1 MPIPKSM
8 KRLFL
13 WTLIL
18 MATVFASMAQTQA
31 GYVKTKGRLGS
42 NGQVVAGTRLPGAT
56 VQVKGRNAVV
66 TGANGVFSLSIPS
79 NKYYLQTVRKNGY
92 MLIDPEVLQKL
103 YSYSSNPL
111 ILVMES
117 PEQQKDDKLAAEKK
131 LRRSLQKQLQA
142 KEDALEELKEQNKVT
157 QDEYRKALEA
167 LYEEQDKNGQL
178 ISEMAEQYAL
188 VDYDLLDAFNQ
199 QVSECILN
207 GELLK
212 ADSLLRSKG
221 NVDTRIAR
229 VHEQEAAQ
237 AAEQAEL
244 SRRQRNLE
252 QSIAGTQAEK
262 ADIAQDCY
270 SFFKKFIIECQ
281 HDSAAQYIEKR
292 ANLDPQ
298 NALWQ
303 FDAGSYFQRCGL
315 LYKAEDYYQRALSL
329 ARSNAQADP
338 QNNEGSLA
346 RMLNNVALLYQEQG
360 RRAEA
365 DRLFN
370 ESLEI
375 SKRLAV
381 DNPEA
386 YDLRVASTLNNLG
399 ILDNRLDKSEAFF
412 TEALDLYSKYAQDD
426 PATYLSLV
434 ADVMNNLGVLY
445 DENQYAG
452 DSEEMYLNALGIY
465 RQLAKESPDT
475 YNPDVA
481 ATLNNLSTLY
491 HRYGVKAEEGKQM
504 QQEAL
509 QIYRQLAQKEPQVYT
524 SKLAT
529 ALSNLAVQYYGDERN
544 DDGERAYDEALN
556 AYRYLVQEDA
566 HGYKTQ
572 LATKL
577 YEQGIRMYQ
586 EDKFDKSEAMFTE
599 ALGIYRELA
608 DAAPQTYLP
617 EVAKMLRNVANL
629 LDKRKSWS
637 ESEKMYLEELTINQ
651 QLAQQSSQYNADVA
665 RTYGNLSNH
674 ALLMK
679 QFDKALEYAHQ
690 GLACD
695 GSKLFIHANIA
706 AAHLFKGDYDQAEAI
721 YRQYRQQLRDTFLD
735 DLEQFGKQGVI
746 PQERAGDVERIRQLL
761 QQ

>member
-1 MPIPKSM
+1 M

-13 WTLIL
+13 LTIIV
-18 MATVFASMAQTQA
+18 MAAAFASMAQTQA
-31 GYVKTKGRLGS
+31 GYVKTKGRMGS
-42 NGQVVAGTRLPGAT
+42 NGQVVAGTRLAGAT

-66 TGANGVFSLSIPS
+66 SGANGAFALPIPS
-79 NKYYLQTVRKNGY
+79 KKYYLQTVKKNGY
-92 MLIDPEVLQKL
+92 MLLDPEVLQRV
-103 YSYSSNPL
+103 YSYSTNPL

-142 KEDALEELKEQNKVT
+142 KEDALEALKEQNKVT
-157 QDEYRKALEA
+157 QDEYHKALEA

-178 ISEMAEQYAL
+178 ISEMAEHYAQ
-188 VDYDLLDAFNQ
+188 VDFDLLDAFNQ
-199 QVSECILN
+199 QVSTCILN

-221 NVDTRIAR
+221 DMDSRIAK

-252 QSIAGTQAEK
+252 QSIAGTRSEK

-270 SFFKKFIIECQ
+270 SFHKKFILECL
-281 HDSAAQYIEKR
+281 HDSAALYIEKR

-303 FDAGSYFQRCGL
+303 FDAGSYFQRRGL
-315 LYKAEDYYQRALSL
+315 LHKAEDYLQRALTL

-338 QNNEGSLA
+338 QNNEAPLA
-346 RMLNNVALLYQEQG
+346 RMLINVALLYQDQG
-360 RRAEA
+360 RRTDA
-365 DRLFN
+365 DRLYN
-370 ESLEI
+370 EALEI
-375 SKRLAV
+375 LRRLTAE
-381 DNPEA
+381 NPEA
-386 YDLRVASTLNNLG
+386 YDLRIAATLNSLG
-399 ILDNRLDKSEAFF
+399 ILHDRLDKSEAFF
-412 TEALDLYSKYAQDD
+412 NEALEIYSRYAKDD
-426 PATYLSLV
+426 PATYMNLV
-434 ADVMNNLGVLY
+434 ADILNNLGILY

-452 DSEEMYLNALGIY
+452 NSEEMYRSALDIY
-465 RQLAKESPDT
+465 RRLAEGSPDT

-481 ATLNNLSTLY
+481 ATLNNLSSLY
-491 HRYGVKAEEGKQM
+491 HRYGVKAEEGEQM

-509 QIYRQLAQKEPQVYT
+509 QIYRQLAKKDPQVYT
-524 SKLAT
+524 SKLA
-529 ALSNLAVQYYGDERN
+529 AVLSNLAVQYYGDERN
-544 DDGERAYDEALN
+544 DDGERAYDEALE
-556 AYRYLVQEDA
+556 AYRILVRDDA
-566 HGYKTQ
+566 HSYKP
-572 LATKL
+572 LMATKL
-577 YEQGIRMYQ
+577 YEQGIRLYQ
-586 EDKFDKSEAMFTE
+586 EGKLDKSEAMFSE
-599 ALGIYRELA
+599 ALGLYRELA
-608 DAAPQTYLP
+608 DADSRTYLP

-629 LDKRKSWS
+629 LDKRQNWE
-637 ESEKMYLEELTINQ
+637 ESEKLYQEELAINK
-651 QLAQQSSQYNADVA
+651 QLAQQYRQYTADVA

-679 QFDKALEYAHQ
+679 QFDKALDYARQ

-695 GSKLFIHANIA
+695 STKLFIHANIA
-706 AAHLFKGDYDQAEAI
+706 AAHLFKGEYDQAEAI
-721 YRQYRQQLRDTFLD
+721 YRQYRPQLRDTFID
-735 DLEQFGKQGVI
+735 DLDQFGKQGVI